1 MLTVHC
7 RKLRQRNEGPF
18 LPWKQV
24 GKMCSRCV
32 HTRRPSY
39 SRHPVSS
46 TTQQHSASQQYSSHG
61 SCTALLSRSDEDISS
76 TGLPACLQ
84 KSSRQRST
92 SYPSL
97 GRGGEERGS
106 ERLYDMHM
114 QERIARDT
122 LVVTWIGKQCNNDRI
137 AQDLVGWEPSTFISV
152 SRTAAGCLGYAC
164 MARPRGSRSGPYR

>member
-1 MLTVHC
+1 MHC
-7 RKLRQRNEGPF
+7 RKLRQRNEEPF
-18 LPWKQV
+18 LLWKLA

-32 HTRRPSY
+32 HTRQPSY

-46 TTQQHSASQQYSSHG
+46 TTRQRSASHQYSLHG
-61 SCTALLSRSDEDISS
+61 YCTALLSRSDEDISS
-76 TGLPACLQ
+76 TGLLACPQ

-92 SYPSL
+92 SYSSP
-97 GRGGEERGS
+97 GRRGEERGS
-106 ERLYDMHM
+106 ECLYDMHM
-114 QERIARDT
+114 QERIARDM

-164 MARPRGSRSGPYR
+164 TARPRGSRSGPYR